1 MKIIDFIKNNKVPTI
16 VASVV
21 LVAAIAVGI
30 AFGVINH
37 KDKVETKPFGDESSS
52 EGSSSTISVPPIE
65 DNSSKESASSEEST
79 SSASE
84 TIETNST
91 PSKAESVSSTQTSS
105 KPTTTTTKPTSSKSS
120 NTTPSTPVTSTPS
133 NSTGGNTGTSKPSTG
148 GNTSSSTPS
157 TSSGTKEVKIGN
169 TYFTVNLDSPYGICS
184 KCGLNRGMILG
195 HDDYTCEQ
203 CGKTCCEKAFFRDN
217 YDGWVCP
224 YCNYAKEREKTY
236 CPNCGRVIG
245 IEKGQCGGYT
255 DPFTNKWVCQD
266 N

>member
-1 MKIIDFIKNNKVPTI
+1 MKIIDFVKNNKVPTV

-21 LVAAIAVGI
+21 LVAAVAVGV
-30 AFGVINH
+30 AFGVANH
-37 KDKVETKPFGDESSS
+37 KDKIETTKPFGNESSS

-133 NSTGGNTGTSKPSTG
+133 NSTGGNTGTGSK
-148 GNTSSSTPS
+148 
-157 TSSGTKEVKIGN
+157 
-169 TYFTVNLDSPYGICS
+169 
-184 KCGLNRGMILG
+184 
-195 HDDYTCEQ
+195 
-203 CGKTCCEKAFFRDN
+203 
-217 YDGWVCP
+217 WVCP
-224 YCNYAKEREKTY
+224 DPAAHGGGVCPSESSHNELVAQWIKDGEEAKNQKPLVYPPGYDSMTWCTDCEKPFGDGHNGTCYLHWEGDTIVHGNY
-236 CPNCGRVIG
+236 
-245 IEKGQCGGYT
+245 
-255 DPFTNKWVCQD
+255 D
-266 N
+266 